1 MCLTVFGKPHG
12 AVSAGPSLVPS
23 AAEIPDVST
32 KQSSKRVGEEL
43 QANMAKRHCS
53 QDSSLQ
59 QSGDHLGFEG
69 SPEQEYEQGF
79 PPKGVAKHGPQ
90 FLSLTREEKGWLKRV
105 HHRMGH
111 PDPIRFAKFPKETH
125 ADPHVVARRF
135 SV

>member
-1 MCLTVFGKPHG
+1 MVLFPLDLHWFPQQLKFRMFQPNNPQSVLGKNYKPIWRNGTVHRTVLF
-12 AVSAGPSLVPS
+12 
-23 AAEIPDVST
+23 
-32 KQSSKRVGEEL
+32 
-43 QANMAKRHCS
+43 
-53 QDSSLQ
+53 Q
-59 QSGDHLGFEG
+59 QSGGHLGFEG